1 MAIYKNADYQTYDAD
16 THSPGAS
23 VKVDHCIYSVETD
36 ISNLVENSLEE
47 LITMYDE
54 SVKKETAAYEKI
66 VQAAKDWEPTA
77 LATRQIERAIKYVET
92 PPPEHS
98 SNQWYDDRNGYK
110 SITNAVY
117 KMTYR
122 IYENESWRTGKTRW
136 DLNWMVST
144 NSYDSCYNLKVA
156 GQERSFASKE
166 EMEKY
171 LQGRIK
177 AFSHLFTE
185 IRPPVP
191 DHLVRPFCVSD
202 KLLPGYI
209 TESEAKAKKEL
220 ETKPS
225 VRDKLKAF
233 KEEAKSTPKKTPTHN
248 RSEQSLE

>member
-1 MAIYKNADYQTYDAD
+1 MAIYKNDDYQTYDSD
-16 THSPGAS
+16 SHTPGSS

-36 ISNLVENSLEE
+36 ISTLVEKPLEE
-47 LITMYDE
+47 LTAMYEE
-54 SVKKETAAYEKI
+54 SLRKETASYAKI

-77 LATRQIERAIKYVET
+77 LATRRIERAIQYVET

-98 SNQWYDDRNGYK
+98 SNKWYEDRNGYK
-110 SITNAVY
+110 SISNAVY
-117 KMTYR
+117 KMSYY
-122 IYENESWRTGKTRW
+122 IYENKSWRTGKTRW
-136 DLNWMVST
+136 DLRWMINT
-144 NSYDSCYNLKVA
+144 NSFDSCQNLKVA
-156 GQERSFASKE
+156 GQERSFGSKE

-185 IRPPVP
+185 ISPPIP
-191 DHLVRPFCVSD
+191 DRLTRPFCVNG

-209 TESEAKAKKEL
+209 TESDAKAKKEL
-220 ETKPS
+220 ELKPS

-233 KEEAKSTPKKTPTHN
+233 KEDAKSTPKKTPTHN